1 MYGHYGYSHYGQAPT
16 AGAVAGGATAAS
28 TSTQAHIDPDGF
40 LGLNWKSIMVAV
52 TIGSL
57 TAILT
62 QVALENVRERKK
74 AKLGKR
80 NRYVLE
86 QSHYLE
92 RP

>member
-1 MYGHYGYSHYGQAPT
+1 MYGHYGYSHYGQAS

-28 TSTQAHIDPDGF
+28 TSTQAHIDPEGF

-57 TAILT
+57 TAVLT
-62 QVALENVRERKK
+62 QLALESVRDRRKSK
-74 AKLGKR
+74 EKR

-92 RP
+92 KR